1 MLHLQSHT
9 PGLGC
14 FGKQTL
20 RLVIQRV
27 VLEAGQRSNKRGERI
42 LSRVAKEKKP
52 EQFRRKEGPSKSEMQ
67 KETIL
72 KAREISIEHL
82 RKVPG
87 RFLAADKNLLQTFHR
102 RINFQ

>member
-1 MLHLQSHT
+1 M
-9 PGLGC
+9 
-14 FGKQTL
+14 
-20 RLVIQRV
+20 
-27 VLEAGQRSNKRGERI
+27 LEAGQRSNKRGERI

-52 EQFRRKEGPSKSEMQ
+52 EQKVRRNEGPSKSEMQ

-72 KAREISIEHL
+72 KAQEISIEHL